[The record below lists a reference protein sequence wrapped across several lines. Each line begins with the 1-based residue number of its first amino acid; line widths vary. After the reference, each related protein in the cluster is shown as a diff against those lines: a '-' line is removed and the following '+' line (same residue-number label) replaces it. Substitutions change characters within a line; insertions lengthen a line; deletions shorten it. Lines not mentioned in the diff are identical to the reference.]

1 MHKNYGYIA
10 SLLAASG
17 TALCI
22 VHSITIPINGL
33 QGFPESRGVRDHVA
47 L

>member
-1 MHKNYGYIA
+1 MVILL

-22 VHSITIPINGL
+22 VHPITIPINGL
-33 QGFPESRGVRDHVA
+33 QGFPESRGERDHVA
-47 L
+47 S